1 MAVLL
6 TLYHKQRHSTHSPIT
21 LKGSGMTQHPGTK
34 CVLSVLI
41 INIHSTNSAI
51 LLQGSDTTQPSC
63 TNVYYPHFI
72 INNIHSTNSVILL
85 QGSDTTQISSTNVYY
100 PHFIINNIH
109 STNSVILLHSFIS
122 LFSMYPYI
130 CKTMDVETVILIINV
145 FVIKQMSKTKYRYI
159 TRIT

>member
-41 INIHSTNSAI
+41 INIHSTNSA
-51 LLQGSDTTQPSC
+51 
-63 TNVYYPHFI
+63 
-72 INNIHSTNSVILL
+72 ILL